1 MAKKGKNKGYSYR
14 YNKSGTVT
22 CRAYFDMPYGN
33 RDQLSATGKTEE
45 ESRKKLLDKYAKIC
59 KEGKKIKPNNYT
71 VKSWLN
77 YWLNEVK
84 SDDLKGG
91 TYDGYYSSFKNHVL
105 PVIGKLKLKDLK
117 LDDIQKVVNK
127 AKKTTFKKYGKTQK
141 ISAKGVKEIIAPLK
155 QALIYAMDNNFMP
168 YINFKN
174 LSMPKEKK
182 EEKKEKS
189 KSRSS
194 RPNKEQE
201 IVTKYFRNEIPNLP
215 FDLKYAPICVM
226 DLRGI
231 RPEECAGLQWMDID
245 YEQDILWVR

>member
-1 MAKKGKNKGYSYR
+1 MAKNGKNKGYR
-14 YNKSGTVT
+14 NNPCGTIT
-22 CRAYFDMPYGN
+22 LRKYFEMP
-33 RDQLSATGKTEE
+33 DKTKKQLQGTGKTKKEA
-45 ESRKKLLDKYAKIC
+45 RKNLLDKYAKIC
-59 KEGKKIKPNNYT
+59 KEGKKIKSNSYT

-84 SDDLKGG
+84 TDDLKGG
-91 TYDGYYSSFKNHVL
+91 TYDGYYNSFKNHVL
-105 PVIGKLKLKDLK
+105 PVIGKIKLKDLK
-117 LDDIQKVVNK
+117 LDDVQKVVNK

-174 LSMPKEKK
+174 LSIPKEKK
-182 EEKKEKS
+182 EKKEKS

-194 RPNKEQE
+194 RPNEEQE
-201 IVTKYFRNEIPNLP
+201 IVTKYFKNEIPNLP
-215 FDLKYAPICVM
+215 FDLYYAPICVM

-231 RPEECAGLQWMDID
+231 RPEECAGLQWIDID